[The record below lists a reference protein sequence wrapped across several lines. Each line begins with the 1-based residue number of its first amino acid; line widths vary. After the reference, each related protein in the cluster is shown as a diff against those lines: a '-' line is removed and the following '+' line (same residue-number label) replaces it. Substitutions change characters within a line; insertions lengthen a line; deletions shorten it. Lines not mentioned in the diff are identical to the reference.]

1 MSEFKQ
7 FAAVVAERFAK
18 MVETGDLFRTN
29 VGADNLWDAYLAA
42 FPEGTN
48 PIFRVR
54 TEHDGSYDR
63 NFIKRVGGVVAINDD
78 GTIQTVWND
87 YNSLP
92 YPYNEVAATL
102 HELVATS
109 KIDGLFRTKE
119 RTAGHK
125 PNFEEIVVGGLVT
138 QHMWN
143 HFYVELP
150 RFAISED
157 AGAIIGQNATNVGVM
172 RRGLTE
178 ITMEAIET
186 YKDLSGSIYR
196 GTEFLPNV
204 MHLRSAKKLWDAT
217 PESRK
222 DIVLWANYKDTR
234 LLIKNTAV
242 GTLLVNLSE
251 GMPVEQAVAAFET
264 MVAPTNYRRTTALIT
279 PAMVQ
284 NAMDKITELGIENA
298 LYRRHATLADLNI
311 NDVLWADA
319 SAKNIMAGSIG
330 DILMQSAVKKAPA
343 SDKAEEISIEDFL
356 STVLP
361 KATSM
366 EIFVKNELQKNL
378 VNITAAKHVSTVPLF
393 KWGNQF
399 AWSYRGN
406 LTDSIKENVKAA
418 GGNINADLRVS
429 LAWHNSDDL
438 DLHCIGPLGHTYFGN
453 KMGILDVD
461 TNGGGTHN
469 SVNPVENLAFM
480 RPKDGVY
487 TIDVHQYNARDNN
500 QSKPGFTLQVECQGQ
515 LYEVTYSPAVKGKIE
530 CFQFTMKN
538 GALHSLKVIDS
549 KLIHVGQSQKASG
562 IETESFVRVSSAL
575 LSPNYWGGKAIGNKH
590 YIFLLEGART
600 DESVRGIYNEFLTE
614 ELNEHRKVFEVLG
627 AKTMIEP
634 EGEQLAGLG
643 FSSTIRAEALFKVQG
658 PSINKT
664 YKVKF

>member
-78 GTIQTVWND
+78 GTIQTVWDD

-102 HELVATS
+102 HELVVTS

-125 PNFEEIVVGGLVT
+125 PNFEEIDGK

-204 MHLRSAKKLWDAT
+204 MHLHSAKKLWDAT

-222 DIVLWANYKDTR
+222 DILLWANYKDTR

-251 GMPVEQAVAAFET
+251 GMPVEQAVAAFES
-264 MVAPTNYRRTTALIT
+264 MVAPTNYRRTIALIT

-284 NAMDKITELGIENA
+284 NAMDKINELGIENA

-343 SDKAEEISIEDFL
+343 SDKAEEISIEGFL

-361 KATSM
+361 KAASM

-378 VNITAAKHVSTVPLF
+378 VNITAAKHVSTAPLF

-438 DLHCIGPLGHTYFGN
+438 DLHCVGPQGHIYFGN

-461 TNGGGTHN
+461 TNGGGPSN
-469 SVNPVENLAFM
+469 SINPVENLAFM
-480 RPKDGVY
+480 RPKDGIY
-487 TIDVHQYNARDNN
+487 NIHVHQYNARDNN

-515 LYEVTYSPAVKGKIE
+515 LHEVTYSPAVKGKIE

-538 GALHSLKVIDS
+538 GALESLKVIDS
-549 KLIHVGQSQKASG
+549 KLIHVGQSQKVSG